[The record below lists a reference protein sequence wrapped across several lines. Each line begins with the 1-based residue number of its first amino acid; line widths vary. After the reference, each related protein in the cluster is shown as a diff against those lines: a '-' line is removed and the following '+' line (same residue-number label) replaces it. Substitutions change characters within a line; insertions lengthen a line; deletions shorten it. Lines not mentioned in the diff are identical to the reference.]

1 METEAMEKK
10 DITSA
15 KEVFYRKYRFATFS
29 DMCGQEQV
37 ASFFIN
43 TIKYNKI
50 SHAYLFSGPR
60 GTGKTSMARLF
71 AKILNCTGKS
81 TYEACGK
88 CNNCIE
94 FENGSAVDIIEMDAA
109 SNRKIEN
116 IRSLKDDVAFMPI
129 TGRYKIFILDEAHM
143 LTTEAANAFL
153 KTLEEPP
160 PHVLFI
166 LATTEIHKIPATILS
181 RCQLVA
187 FSRISVADIMKRLEF
202 IVAAEN
208 QCRPADDQITYERDA
223 LLLIAK
229 KAQGGMRDALSL
241 LEYVIALCL
250 NKKIDCETIE
260 HLLGVH
266 SMKVIRDFVES
277 IINKSPETGMKTI
290 RKVYSAGNEILAFLE
305 SLNSYLN
312 SMLLIKIGM
321 SGASFFECDEQDFA
335 DMKTMSENI
344 DRQKLFRLLEIYADC
359 LSTIRAVPDQLVHLE
374 FVYTRSIMSMDPA
387 VNPALSPAENAVPAR
402 NAEQAL
408 DMSRIERMINERIAS
423 LKLSAAPQPA
433 GSKTQSPSANA
444 QGTDQLKPQ
453 KPGQPS
459 KLTLDKVKMAWSSI
473 FLPQLKQ
480 ESIPTHAIMSS
491 GVLAGFKDGV
501 LEIDFTK
508 NPFCGER
515 IQSGSH
521 LETSE
526 RVFAQ
531 STGETVKFKIIMPSQ
546 NRTEAAEQRKK
557 DILEEKKN
565 DPVVQKILEAFDGEI
580 VDIKE

>member
-1 METEAMEKK
+1 MENETITKK
-10 DITSA
+10 ENPA
-15 KEVFYRKYRFATFS
+15 PKEVFYRKYRFATFT

-37 ASFFIN
+37 SSFFIN
-43 TIKYNKI
+43 TIKYNKV

-71 AKILNCTGKS
+71 AKILNCTGKT

-88 CNNCIE
+88 CANCIE

-129 TGRYKIFILDEAHM
+129 AGRYKIFILDEAHM

-208 QCRPADDQITYERDA
+208 QSRASGDQITYERDA

-277 IINKSPETGMKTI
+277 IINKSPETGMRTI
-290 RKVYSAGNEILAFLE
+290 RKVYSAGNEILAFIE

-321 SGASFFECDEQDFA
+321 DGASFFECDEEDFA
-335 DMKTMSENI
+335 DMKAMSEKI
-344 DRQKLFRLLEIYADC
+344 DRQKLFRLLEIYAEC

-374 FVYTRSIMSMDPA
+374 FVYTRSIMTIDGSAIPAMVDNPA
-387 VNPALSPAENAVPAR
+387 VAR
-402 NAEQAL
+402 AASSDQAF
-408 DMSRIERMINERIAS
+408 DMSKIEKMISERISA
-423 LKLSAAPQPA
+423 LKLTAAPQSS
-433 GSKTQSPSANA
+433 GVKTGGPSAHG
-444 QGTDQLKPQ
+444 QEGGQPKPQ
-453 KPGQPS
+453 TGGPS
-459 KLTLDKVKMAWSSI
+459 KLTLEKVKMAWSSI

-491 GVLAGFKDGV
+491 GVLAGYRDGI
-501 LEIDFTK
+501 LDIDFTK

-580 VDIKE
+580 IDVKE